1 MNNNIKNKRFTR
13 NKRRKHNKDKS
24 RKHKQKKHKTKK
36 QRGGLINT
44 GKKLKDWL
52 RGKNS
57 DESDESKKKDN
68 FKESLKKGFWAGLGS
83 DANDSKR
90 DKAKNLAHNIFF

>member
-1 MNNNIKNKRFTR
+1 MSNNIKNKRFTR

-52 RGKNS
+52 RGKES
-57 DESDESKKKDN
+57 DESDESKKQ
-68 FKESLKKGFWAGLGS
+68 
-83 DANDSKR
+83 
-90 DKAKNLAHNIFF
+90 DKAKNLAYNIFF

>member
-1 MNNNIKNKRFTR
+1 MSNNIKNKRFTR
-13 NKRRKHNKDKS
+13 NKRRKNNKDKS

-90 DKAKNLAHNIFF
+90 DKAKNLAYNIFF